1 MQEKQKISKM
11 SIEEKE
17 SVIVPEDIEK
27 NRSGYTPT
35 YCTICNKQIEQYGR
49 RKEDFKKPGW
59 VFCPKHGWIQEGI
72 YIKERDLEKPLRLS
86 IEEVQEDHDEKEKLL
101 KKEEFKILPEMK
113 TTKEFPV
120 QEEKQQETEFSSKKQ
135 LQVAD
140 LSTTIT
146 RNKFTLVGIIVS
158 VMFFIVIVSFVLGYF
173 VWKDS
178 SKEMLEIKSMQ
189 ALAHNKKLTITQ
201 EQSKVSDL
209 SQELF
214 SKKKSTVLVNDIL
227 ANEQTGSEE
236 KIITESPQAQKPFI
250 AMYSVQVG
258 AFTNIAHAR
267 SLQNSLDKRRYHCYI
282 STQNSNGEVKLH
294 KVLIGKFSDRKKAG
308 SFSKKIKKAENIQP
322 FVTVWKSN
330 I

>member
-101 KKEEFKILPEMK
+101 KKEEFKILPEIK

-120 QEEKQQETEFSSKKQ
+120 KEEKQ

-214 SKKKSTVLVNDIL
+214 SKNKSTVLVNDIL

-236 KIITESPQAQKPFI
+236 KIITKSPQAQKPFI

-308 SFSKKIKKAENIQP
+308 SFSNKIKKAENIQT

>member
-1 MQEKQKISKM
+1 M

-59 VFCPKHGWIQEGI
+59 VFCPKHGWIQEDI
-72 YIKERDLEKPLRLS
+72 YIKEIDFEKPLRLS
-86 IEEVQEDHDEKEKLL
+86 IEEVQEEHDEKEKLL
-101 KKEEFKILPEMK
+101 KKEEFKILPEIK
-113 TTKEFPV
+113 ITKEFPV
-120 QEEKQQETEFSSKKQ
+120 QEEKQQEIEFSSKKQ
-135 LQVAD
+135 LQAAD

-146 RNKFTLVGIIVS
+146 KNKFTLVGIIAS
-158 VMFFIVIVSFVLGYF
+158 FMFFIIVSFVLGYV

-209 SQELF
+209 SQKLS
-214 SKKKSTVLVNDIL
+214 SKKKSTVLVNDIS
-227 ANEQTGSEE
+227 ANEQTGPE
-236 KIITESPQAQKPFI
+236 KEIIKETTRAQKPFI

-258 AFTNIAHAR
+258 AFTNIANAK

-282 STQNSNGEVKLH
+282 STQNSNGVVKLY
-294 KVLIGKFSDRKKAG
+294 KVLIGKFSEREKAE
-308 SFSKKIKKAENIQP
+308 SFSKKIKKAENIQT
-322 FVTVWKSN
+322 FVTVWESN
-330 I
+330 T

>member
-1 MQEKQKISKM
+1 M

-17 SVIVPEDIEK
+17 SVIVPEDVEK

-59 VFCPKHGWIQEGI
+59 VFCPKHGWIQEDI
-72 YIKERDLEKPLRLS
+72 YIKEIGLEKPLRLS
-86 IEEVQEDHDEKEKLL
+86 IEEVQEEHDEKEKLL
-101 KKEEFKILPEMK
+101 KKEEFKILPEIK
-113 TTKEFPV
+113 ITKEFPV
-120 QEEKQQETEFSSKKQ
+120 KEEKQQEIEFPGKKR
-135 LQVAD
+135 LRVAD

-146 RNKFTLVGIIVS
+146 RNKFTLGIIAS

-189 ALAHNKKLTITQ
+189 ALAHNKKMTITQ

-214 SKKKSTVLVNDIL
+214 SKKKSTVLVNDIS
-227 ANEQTGSEE
+227 ANEQTVSEKE
-236 KIITESPQAQKPFI
+236 IIRETPQAQKPFI

-258 AFTNIAHAR
+258 AFTNIANAK
-267 SLQNSLDKRRYHCYI
+267 SLQNSLDKRSYHCYI
-282 STQNSNGEVKLH
+282 STQSSNGVVKFH
-294 KVLIGKFSDRKKAG
+294 KVLIGKFSDRKKAW
-308 SFSKKIKKAENIQP
+308 SFSKKIKKAENIQT